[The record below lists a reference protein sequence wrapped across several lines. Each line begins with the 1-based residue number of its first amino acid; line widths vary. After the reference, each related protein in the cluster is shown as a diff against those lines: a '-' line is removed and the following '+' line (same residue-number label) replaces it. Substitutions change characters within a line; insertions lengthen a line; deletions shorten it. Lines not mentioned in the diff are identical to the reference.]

1 MLRLRLRMPLWAAAA
16 IPVAA
21 YALRSLMRGDARPDI
36 PGDLVV
42 FGLVAIALA
51 IAARHGSA
59 ADRRRDDLDA
69 EMPKGDEE
77 QRDDG

>member
-1 MLRLRLRMPLWAAAA
+1 
-16 IPVAA
+16 
-21 YALRSLMRGDARPDI
+21 MRGDARPDI